1 MKCFEFETLCG
12 ELLIDPKIALED
24 EEIVGALKDRDDE
37 KVEELL
43 KNNF

>member
-1 MKCFEFETLCG
+1 MKYFEFKMLCN
-12 ELLIDPKIALED
+12 ELLIDSEIAIED
-24 EEIVGALKDRDDE
+24 EEIVEALKNRDDE